1 MENYLFEWPDAALQK
16 LKSREFEL
24 EQPSHALL
32 AIRSGRISHQ
42 LIESH
47 LLAKSDD
54 SSSYT
59 QDKLIV
65 LCFLYISRFDFAS
78 FASVL
83 DQLRALAVDRVEVR
97 ALTIGFWLWQNN
109 VSAISS
115 APSGMWSGLQILCY
129 CAYVGAAICL

>member
-59 QDKLIV
+59 QDKLSS
-65 LCFLYISRFDFAS
+65 LLSLY
-78 FASVL
+78 
-83 DQLRALAVDRVEVR
+83 
-97 ALTIGFWLWQNN
+97 LTF
-109 VSAISS
+109 
-115 APSGMWSGLQILCY
+115 
-129 CAYVGAAICL
+129 